1 MHTHTHKQPICPTQ
15 QYNHLSH
22 ACLPTPLI
30 PTQWRRTG
38 VPASCP
44 SLIHPPDT
52 FCTEHSCYWS
62 HGRQQ
67 GASFRENTHIYIY
80 VYISSLNTSNA
91 QENMQR
97 LLKGLLMSKDRQGL
111 KIYQSLS
118 RVTLFFLFAFLSTH
132 KPEASCLFNNYN
144 YFIAGNINTAVL
156 LIWTCVFFEIH
167 ADFNDKETNR
177 PAILYC
183 LHFLNNSFFWQFWSA
198 ALKHTQTWT

>member
-1 MHTHTHKQPICPTQ
+1 MRVYPLHSSA
-15 QYNHLSH
+15 LSGGGQVSQL
-22 ACLPTPLI
+22 AV
-30 PTQWRRTG
+30 Q
-38 VPASCP
+38 
-44 SLIHPPDT
+44 
-52 FCTEHSCYWS
+52 
-62 HGRQQ
+62 
-67 GASFRENTHIYIY
+67 
-80 VYISSLNTSNA
+80 
-91 QENMQR
+91 
-97 LLKGLLMSKDRQGL
+97 DRQGL

-177 PAILYC
+177 PAILHC

-198 ALKHTQTWT
+198 ALTYTGLDLGPHSSHYRFFFLSVLYGRGVKGVREL